1 MSVNTWER
9 ELSNTQYLYATYKLN
24 ERLSNVIKNT
34 SKKYKSSYADFVI
47 KAGLTTFETLFN
59 ANKIMINE
67 YTPDADFKERK
78 RLLRLG
84 ISQLNIT
91 AATMNIFL
99 KHVREVD
106 GVNQVKI
113 DKLLE
118 DISLDVSAIE
128 SMIYNVIKSD
138 EKRQADIKAARKAA
152 RE

>member
-1 MSVNTWER
+1 MAVNSWER
-9 ELSNTQYLYATYKLN
+9 ELSNTQYLYSTYKLN
-24 ERLSNVIKNT
+24 EKISSVIKT
-34 SKKYKSSYADFVI
+34 TAKKYKNSYSDFVI
-47 KAGLTTFETLFN
+47 KAGLKTFETLYS

-91 AATMNIFL
+91 VATMNIFL
-99 KHVREVD
+99 NHVREVD
-106 GVNQVKI
+106 GVNKNKV
-113 DKLLE
+113 DSLLE
-118 DISLDVSAIE
+118 TLAVDAAMIE

-138 EKRQADIKAARKAA
+138 EKRQVDIKAARKAA